1 MTNRT
6 VPPVPRVPPPTGC
19 PADDAAGTAGGADL
33 PLGQALKIRSMV
45 NVAGEF
51 LPFMWPMRNFINHN
65 PLYGLEHL
73 PFAEAVEQAR
83 ALFHARGYLCRT
95 DYQQL
100 LAQDFIDD
108 DVLAGLVQEF
118 LVEWRGERPMAA
130 DDGDLIDL
138 EQVLLTLMTRMDQP
152 SVGHAYPS
160 TDAILALLRPA
171 PGSDPG
177 PGPRSGP
184 RSEREAP

>member
-1 MTNRT
+1 MTNRPA
-6 VPPVPRVPPPTGC
+6 PPEPLATQPQGD
-19 PADDAAGTAGGADL
+19 PAAIADGADL

-45 NVAGEF
+45 SVAGEF

-65 PLYGLEHL
+65 PLHGLEHL
-73 PFAEAVEQAR
+73 PFPEAVAQAR

-100 LAQDFIDD
+100 LAEGFIDC
-108 DVLAGLVQEF
+108 DVLAELVREF
-118 LVEWRGERPMAA
+118 LAEWHGDRPTAT

-160 TDAILALLRPA
+160 TDAILAQLRPDLRPA
-171 PGSDPG
+171 PRPD
-177 PGPRSGP
+177 RS
-184 RSEREAP
+184 AP